1 MTVRV
6 PVSTNCGGTLIDPMV
21 VLTSASCIQT
31 LVTFEYDED
40 TYSAPVELTSKY
52 PTFESMYTVY
62 LGMHNL
68 TYSEAPYNLG
78 NIAPTIK
85 KAVRKIIKVY

>member
-40 TYSAPVELTSKY
+40 TYSAPVELTNKY